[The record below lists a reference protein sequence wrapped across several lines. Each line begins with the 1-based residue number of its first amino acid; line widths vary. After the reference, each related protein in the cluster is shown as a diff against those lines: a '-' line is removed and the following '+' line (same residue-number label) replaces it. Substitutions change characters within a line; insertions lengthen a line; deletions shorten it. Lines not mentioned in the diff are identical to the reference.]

1 MSTLLVALLVLAVGG
16 PVAAV
21 LALWWASRRAPLAR
35 EWHET
40 VPGRRP

>member
-1 MSTLLVALLVLAVGG
+1 MSALLVVLLVLAVGG

-21 LALWWASRRAPLAR
+21 LALWWASRHAPLAR

-40 VPGRRP
+40 VPGGLP